1 MAPNL
6 LPLLTVPSLCPG
18 WTTALACFADLDA
31 LVGVRVGLKSL
42 GAFGQLRD
50 RLGSIQHVPSTVKGC
65 EDSDEEAI
73 SDLVEDSDKC
83 TVDKFSH
90 GGGGP
95 VPRGAKR
102 HGR

>member
-1 MAPNL
+1 M
-6 LPLLTVPSLCPG
+6 
-18 WTTALACFADLDA
+18 
-31 LVGVRVGLKSL
+31 GLKSL

-90 GGGGP
+90 GGGGVQCRG
-95 VPRGAKR
+95 VPKGTDGNVNAMTENSPGQEWEQVACIWGGSSISRGQR
-102 HGR
+102 G

>member
-1 MAPNL
+1 M
-6 LPLLTVPSLCPG
+6 
-18 WTTALACFADLDA
+18 
-31 LVGVRVGLKSL
+31 GLKSL

-90 GGGGP
+90 GGGGSSAEGGQKARTVTAMP
-95 VPRGAKR
+95 
-102 HGR
+102 